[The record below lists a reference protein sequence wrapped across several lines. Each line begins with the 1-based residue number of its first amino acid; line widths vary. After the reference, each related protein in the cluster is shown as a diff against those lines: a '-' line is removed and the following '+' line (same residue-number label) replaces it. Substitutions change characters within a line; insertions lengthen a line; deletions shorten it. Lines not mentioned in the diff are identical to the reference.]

1 MKGYRIMLRS
11 IDDVLKSGVTCPDG
25 DLGKVEHVYFDI
37 LTWCVRYLIVDTAAW
52 GYGEKIWVPTCC
64 VRQIDFASNVIK
76 LNHAQQNM
84 LSSSSIDTQ
93 TPISHLQEVA
103 IFAHYGYKPY
113 WQQERFRGAPKR
125 TGGRFGPPV
134 ADEPDANVRIA
145 SKTDLPNATVEL
157 MNTKHVGGFAIEAS
171 DGPIGHIRDFV
182 FDDETWLIRYL
193 TVDTRDWWQRESE
206 VLLATESFNRIDST
220 AQTISTTLSRGAI
233 KRSPT
238 YLDAVPLSRMYKTQ
252 LHKP

>member
-1 MKGYRIMLRS
+1 MLRS

-125 TGGRFGPPV
+125 PGGRFGPPV

-145 SKTDLPNATVEL
+145 SKTDLPNATVE
-157 MNTKHVGGFAIEAS
+157 
-171 DGPIGHIRDFV
+171 
-182 FDDETWLIRYL
+182 RYAGL
-193 TVDTRDWWQRESE
+193 VATRKRS
-206 VLLATESFNRIDST
+206 APGNRIVQQDRFDRPNYFDY
-220 AQTISTTLSRGAI
+220 AQPRCNQAQPYISGCC
-233 KRSPT
+233 SP
-238 YLDAVPLSRMYKTQ
+238 
-252 LHKP
+252 KPHVQDPAS